1 MTAIAGEV
9 EDVAP
14 RRQLWGHPRG
24 LGVLAGT
31 ELFERISFHGM
42 QSLLTLY
49 MAGYLLLPGRAERI
63 AGFAAFRQ
71 ALEAVTGPLSVTA
84 LASQIFGLYVGLVYL
99 TPLAGGWLG
108 DRLLGRRAAVIAG
121 GLLMTAGHFAMAFD
135 VSFLLALLLLV
146 LGAGLLRGNL
156 QPQID
161 TLYPPADRR
170 RADAFQIYYAMV
182 NTGAFIAPLLTG
194 GLQAGFGWHVGFG
207 FAGFGMLAGLLV
219 YVLGGGLL
227 PKDARRAAAA
237 ERAALRPDEK
247 RRLWTLLA
255 LLPVTGGFY
264 IAQSQ
269 VWNVYNLWVRDH
281 VQMRVGG
288 FDTPIPWLQS
298 LDGLAPLA
306 CMPPMLAFWRW
317 QARRGREPD
326 DLGKVAIGCF
336 IFGAG
341 VLWLALGDVVSG
353 GARLPLGWAVAF
365 HLLSNLGWIYM
376 TPIMAAL
383 FVEAAPS
390 GYRGLMT
397 GVYFSATFAASL
409 ISGRLGGL
417 YETLSPAAFW
427 AVHAAIVIA
436 AGLYAVAF
444 ARPFR
449 RNLRRGEGADAV
461 LDPA

>member
-1 MTAIAGEV
+1 MTAMEAEA
-9 EDVAP
+9 AP
-14 RRQLWGHPRG
+14 ASRDRFGHPRG

-49 MAGYLLLPGRAERI
+49 MAGYLLLPGNVERI
-63 AGFAAFRQ
+63 AGFAVFR
-71 ALEAVTGPLSVTA
+71 AAVEAVTGPLSPTG
-84 LASQIFGLYVGLVYL
+84 LASQVFGLYVGLVYL

-108 DRLLGRRAAVIAG
+108 DRLLGRRAAVIGG

-135 VSFLLALLLLV
+135 ASFLPALLLLV

-161 TLYPPADRR
+161 TLYAPDDRR

-207 FAGFGMLAGLLV
+207 FAGFGMLAGLII
-219 YVLGGGLL
+219 YVAGGGLL

-237 ERAALRPDEK
+237 RRGRLTPGER
-247 RRLWTLLA
+247 RRVWTLFA
-255 LLPVTGGFY
+255 LLPVTGAFY

-281 VQMRVGG
+281 VAMRVGS
-288 FDTPIPWLQS
+288 FDVPIPWLQS

-306 CMPPMLAFWRW
+306 CLPPMLAFWRR
-317 QARRGREPD
+317 QARRGSEPD
-326 DLGKVAIGCF
+326 DLGKVAIGAF
-336 IFGAG
+336 VFAAG
-341 VLWLALGDVVSG
+341 VMWLALGDVVSG
-353 GARLPLGWAVAF
+353 GARLPLAWAVAF
-365 HLLSNLGWIYM
+365 HLLSNLGWLYM

-383 FVEAAPS
+383 FVQAAPA
-390 GYRGLMT
+390 GLRGLMT

-427 AVHAAIVIA
+427 MLHAAIVG
-436 AGLYAVAF
+436 AGGVYALAF

-449 RNLRRGEGADAV
+449 RNLARTDGELAA
-461 LDPA
+461 P